1 MGMLT
6 RAKKRRLE
14 EEENLIDRI
23 SSLPDAILGEIVSLL
38 PTKDGGRTQVLS
50 TRWRHIWRSA
60 PLNIDLLHC
69 PRRQRVRFDQISGI
83 LSSHKGPGHR
93 LSIPSRSEECSERC
107 AAALVG
113 WLRSPA
119 LEKLQ
124 VLEFDLICST
134 NTRLLASAQPFFR
147 TLRVASFGCAFPV
160 GKAALTLCFPV
171 LEQLSL
177 SSVRI
182 SECSLHALLAGCPV
196 LQSLLLD
203 NNDEYVR
210 LRIVSSTIRS
220 IGVRLRCRP
229 LEAHQLIIE
238 DAPCLERLLFSGLV
252 GKMDISVISAPRLHF
267 LGQLSK
273 ETCPRIQLNTVTFE
287 GSHIISLSMAVR
299 SVKAVALSYMDDF
312 SVDAVIDFM
321 KCFPGIEKL
330 YVKVTKV
337 TAAFIC
343 ILSSL
348 AITFVLQNKLDTIF
362 VIDLAQ
368 QMGRRI
374 AVCRKYQ
381 DLIGTLDIPVK
392 KIVLTNYIG
401 CRTDVCFAKFF
412 VLHARLLESMTLE
425 FQKPGKP
432 SSVLIEKQRRLLQR
446 K

>member
-14 EEENLIDRI
+14 EEENRIDRI

-50 TRWRHIWRSA
+50 TRWRHIWRFA

-83 LSSHKGPGHR
+83 LSSHKGPGH
-93 LSIPSRSEECSERC
+93 
-107 AAALVG
+107 

-119 LEKLQ
+119 LDKLQ

-134 NTRLLASAQPFFR
+134 NTRLLASAQRFFS
-147 TLRVASFGCAFPV
+147 TLRIASFGGCAFPV
-160 GKAALTLCFPV
+160 GKAALALCFPV

-182 SECSLHALLAGCPV
+182 SECLMHALLAGCPV

-203 NNDEYVR
+203 NNDGYLR
-210 LRIVSSTIRS
+210 LRIMSPTIRS
-220 IGVRLRCRP
+220 IGVRLRCTT
-229 LEAHQLIIE
+229 LEVYQLIIE
-238 DAPCLERLLFSGLV
+238 DAPCLERLLLSGLV
-252 GKMDISVISAPRLHF
+252 GKMYISVISAPRLHF

-273 ETCPRIQLNTVTFE
+273 EACPRIQFSTVTFE
-287 GSHIISLSMAVR
+287 GSHIISLTMVVR
-299 SVKAVALSYMDDF
+299 SVKALALSYMDDL

-321 KCFPGIEKL
+321 KCFPCIEKL
-330 YVKVTKV
+330 NVE
-337 TAAFIC
+337 
-343 ILSSL
+343 
-348 AITFVLQNKLDTIF
+348 
-362 VIDLAQ
+362 
-368 QMGRRI
+368 MGRRI
-374 AVCRKYQ
+374 AGCRKYQ
-381 DLIGTLDIPVK
+381 DLIGSLDIGVK
-392 KIVLTNYIG
+392 KIVMTNYIG

-425 FQKPGKP
+425 FQKPGKT
-432 SSVLIEKQRRLLQR
+432 SSVLIEKQRRLLQIENR
-446 K
+446 ASRSARFYFVSCNYLCSGPNCIVCAQQVHDLSADPFVRLHHWT